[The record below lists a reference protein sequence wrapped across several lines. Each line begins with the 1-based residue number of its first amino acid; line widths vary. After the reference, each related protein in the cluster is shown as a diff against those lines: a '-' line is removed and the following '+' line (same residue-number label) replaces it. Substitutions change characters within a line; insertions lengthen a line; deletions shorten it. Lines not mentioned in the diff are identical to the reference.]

1 MLYKNA
7 SVYFSTVNTHSKR
20 VHDYSRRVRP
30 TSCGACDSKTA
41 SEAEKEYIMNA
52 MKGVELIS
60 HNTFITD
67 VRELEFS
74 VTYYEAA
81 KICGD
86 C

>member
-1 MLYKNA
+1 MYYKNA

-30 TSCGACDSKTA
+30 ASCGACDSKTA
-41 SEAEKEYIMNA
+41 SEAEKEYIMKA
-52 MKGVELIS
+52 MKGVKLIS
-60 HNTFITD
+60 PNTFITD
-67 VRELEFS
+67 AIELGIS
-74 VTYYEAA
+74 VTYYEAS